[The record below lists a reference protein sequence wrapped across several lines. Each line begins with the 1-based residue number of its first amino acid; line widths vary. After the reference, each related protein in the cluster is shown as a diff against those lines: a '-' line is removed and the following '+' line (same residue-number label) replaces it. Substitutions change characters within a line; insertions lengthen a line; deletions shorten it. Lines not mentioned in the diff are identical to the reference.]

1 MPNVKIQST
10 KDAELTFGHWDL
22 ICQLNNEIGL
32 PGKLFQKES
41 VDRDVIPVPAY
52 AGINSGGNPGCYKVN
67 KEFYVYIMASKRN
80 GTLYI
85 GVTSDLV
92 KRTWEHKNKMIEGF
106 TKQYKV
112 DRLVYYEAHSSP
124 ESAILK
130 EKRMKKWRRDWKKR
144 LIEEKNPEWKDLY
157 NDIVL

>member
-1 MPNVKIQST
+1 
-10 KDAELTFGHWDL
+10 
-22 ICQLNNEIGL
+22 
-32 PGKLFQKES
+32 
-41 VDRDVIPVPAY
+41 
-52 AGINSGGNPGCYKVN
+52 
-67 KEFYVYIMASKRN
+67 MASKRN

-106 TKQYKV
+106 TKKYKV
-112 DRLVYYEAHSSP
+112 DRLVYYETHSGP
-124 ESAILK
+124 ESAILR
-130 EKRMKKWRRDWKKR
+130 EKRMKKWRRAWKKR